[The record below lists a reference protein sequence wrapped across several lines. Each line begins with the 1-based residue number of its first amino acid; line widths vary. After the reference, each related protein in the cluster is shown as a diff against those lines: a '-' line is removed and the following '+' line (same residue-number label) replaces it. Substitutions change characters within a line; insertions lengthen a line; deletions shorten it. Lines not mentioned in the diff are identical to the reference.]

1 MLALRLRC
9 ATLRVSGT
17 VVAKTWARHL
27 APLHRFLTLFR
38 SRTRLL
44 ATEAY
49 VFDSQPKELLMAR
62 LTVSL
67 PDELLTKLDRL
78 AKREH
83 RSRSE
88 LLREAARR
96 YLSQPEEASTRP
108 PKAASPRTARHTQ
121 KWTKEKLEQF
131 LLDKGVI
138 RRGCPE
144 LEALLGPA
152 IGPVDM
158 AKVLEIGKKLKGL
171 SQQII
176 DAREDRV

>member
-1 MLALRLRC
+1 M
-9 ATLRVSGT
+9 
-17 VVAKTWARHL
+17 
-27 APLHRFLTLFR
+27 P
-38 SRTRLL
+38 
-44 ATEAY
+44 
-49 VFDSQPKELLMAR
+49 R
-62 LTVSL
+62 LTVSI

-78 AKREH
+78 AKRER

-96 YLSQPEEASTRP
+96 YLSQPEDASTRP
-108 PKAASPRTARHTQ
+108 LKKEVSPPTVRREQ
-121 KWTKEKLEQF
+121 QWTKEKLEQY

-152 IGPVDM
+152 RGPVDM

-176 DAREDRV
+176 DDREDRV